1 MFMTNQSFTNL
12 SNISCTNFTH
22 GTPYNFTMD
31 SIPFNQTTTPF
42 QIHPEEDIFSNS
54 LMSIGL
60 IITLFFTYLHLV
72 SDKNHLKMIIKNQ
85 QCSTKLIANM
95 FSEFITKKKP
105 NCLIPVEF
113 VTEKTW
119 ESFHTFHYDIIY
131 NYRVVPHSNFPGF
144 FTFAIED
151 GYVSKFR
158 NGNVK
163 VVEFV
168 FPENMPPSWI
178 EL

>member
-1 MFMTNQSFTNL
+1 
-12 SNISCTNFTH
+12 
-22 GTPYNFTMD
+22 MD
-31 SIPFNQTTTPF
+31 SIPFNQSTTPF

>member
-1 MFMTNQSFTNL
+1 MPNQSLTNF
-12 SNISCTNFTH
+12 SNVSCTNFTD
-22 GTPYNFTMD
+22 GTSFNFTTDMI
-31 SIPFNQTTTPF
+31 SFNQTTIPY
-42 QIHPEEDIFSNS
+42 QIPLEEDIFSNS
-54 LMSIGL
+54 LVSFGL

-85 QCSTKLIANM
+85 QCSSTLIGDM

-105 NCLIPVEF
+105 NYLIPEEF
-113 VTEKTW
+113 VKQRTCQ
-119 ESFHTFHYDIIY
+119 SFRTFYFDIIH

-163 VVEFV
+163 VVQFV
-168 FPENMPPSWI
+168 FPENMPKNWV